1 MSDVGERMLFEL
13 RRIREALEGSQP
25 LGFGK
30 KVGPTYVFV
39 RHHDVGSDT
48 YFWYSRDK
56 QEGQNI
62 PIRERDL
69 TGYLVSV
76 WRFDRGDDATGEAV
90 AKLNVQI
97 RADKDYIVQT
107 GFSTNFAKTLL
118 NGLLQLEP
126 GALEEPL
133 TLVAEDNAGS
143 RTRPTVFCRVES
155 GGIRMTPTLSRELKP
170 ETLYNEVMERFGFSN
185 PYGAGEGESIEG

>member
-30 KVGPTYVFV
+30 KVGSTYIFV
-39 RHHDVGSDT
+39 RHHDVAGET
-48 YFWYSRDK
+48 CFWYLRDK
-56 QEGQNI
+56 QEGQNV

-69 TGYLVSV
+69 TGYLLSI

-90 AKLNVQI
+90 PKLNVQI
-97 RADKDYIVQT
+97 RADKDYIIQT

-118 NGLLQLEP
+118 TGLLQLEP

-143 RTRPTVFCRVES
+143 RARPTVFCRVES
-155 GGIRMTPTLSRELKP
+155 KGVRMTPTLNRDLDP
-170 ETLYNEVMERFGFSN
+170 ETLYDEVLERFGFGD
-185 PYGAGEGESIEG
+185 PYTAGE

>member
-1 MSDVGERMLFEL
+1 MSDVGEKMLFEL

-39 RHHDVGSDT
+39 RHHDVGGET
-48 YFWYSRDK
+48 YLWYSRDK
-56 QEGQNI
+56 QEGQNV
-62 PIRERDL
+62 PVHERDL
-69 TGYLVSV
+69 TGYLMSV
-76 WRFDRGDDATGEAV
+76 WRFNRGDDTTGEAV
-90 AKLNVQI
+90 PKLNVQI

-118 NGLLQLEP
+118 AGLLQLEP

-143 RTRPTVFCRVES
+143 RARPTVFCRVES
-155 GGIRMTPTLSRELKP
+155 KGVRMTPTLNRNVDP
-170 ETLYNEVMERFGFSN
+170 ETLYDEVLERFGFGD
-185 PYGAGEGESIEG
+185 PYAERVRDN

>member
-1 MSDVGERMLFEL
+1 MSDVGERMLLEL

-30 KVGPTYVFV
+30 KVGPTYVFI
-39 RHHDVGSDT
+39 RHHDVGGET
-48 YFWYSRDK
+48 CFWYSRDK
-56 QEGQNI
+56 QEGQNV
-62 PIRERDL
+62 PLRERDL

-90 AKLNVQI
+90 PKLNVHI
-97 RADKDYIVQT
+97 RADKDYVVQT

-118 NGLLQLEP
+118 TGLLQLEP

-143 RTRPTVFCRVES
+143 RARPTVFCRVES
-155 GGIRMTPTLSRELKP
+155 KGVRMTPSLSREVKS
-170 ETLYNEVMERFGFSN
+170 ETLYEEVIARFGFGD
-185 PYGAGEGESIEG
+185 PYATREGE

>member
-1 MSDVGERMLFEL
+1 MSDVGERMLLEL

-39 RHHDVGSDT
+39 RHHDVGSET
-48 YFWYSRDK
+48 YLWYSRDK
-56 QEGQNI
+56 QEGQNV

-90 AKLNVQI
+90 PKLNVQI
-97 RADKDYIVQT
+97 RADKDYVVQT

-118 NGLLQLEP
+118 TGLLQLEP

-133 TLVAEDNAGS
+133 MLVAEDNAGS
-143 RTRPTVFCRVES
+143 RARPTVFCRVES
-155 GGIRMTPTLSRELKP
+155 RGVRMTPTLDREVKPEALYDEVIAKFGFGDPYASRE
-170 ETLYNEVMERFGFSN
+170 
-185 PYGAGEGESIEG
+185 GA

>member
-1 MSDVGERMLFEL
+1 MSDVGERMLLGL

-39 RHHDVGSDT
+39 RHHEMGGEI

-56 QEGQNI
+56 QEGQNV

-69 TGYLVSV
+69 TGYLLSI
-76 WRFDRGDDATGEAV
+76 WRFDRGDDTTGEAV
-90 AKLNVQI
+90 PKLNVQI
-97 RADKDYIVQT
+97 RADKDYVIQT

-118 NGLLQLEP
+118 TGLLQLEP
-126 GALEEPL
+126 RALEEPL

-143 RTRPTVFCRVES
+143 RARPTVFCRVES
-155 GGIRMTPTLSRELKP
+155 GGIRMTPTLSREVKP
-170 ETLYNEVMERFGFSN
+170 ETLYAGVTERFGFSN

>member
-1 MSDVGERMLFEL
+1 MSDVGEKMLFEL

-30 KVGPTYVFV
+30 KAGPTYVFV
-39 RHHDVGSDT
+39 RHHDVGGET
-48 YFWYSRDK
+48 CFWYSRDK
-56 QEGQNI
+56 QEGQNV
-62 PIRERDL
+62 PIRGRDL
-69 TGYLVSV
+69 TGYLLSI

-90 AKLNVQI
+90 PKLNVQI

-118 NGLLQLEP
+118 TGLLQLEP

-133 TLVAEDNAGS
+133 MLVAEDNAGS
-143 RTRPTVFCRVES
+143 RARPTVFCRVES
-155 GGIRMTPTLSRELKP
+155 QGVRMTPNLSREVKS
-170 ETLYNEVMERFGFSN
+170 ETLYEEVIARFEFSD
-185 PYGAGEGESIEG
+185 PYATREG

>member
-1 MSDVGERMLFEL
+1 MSDVGERMLLEL

-39 RHHDVGSDT
+39 RHHEVSGET
-48 YFWYSRDK
+48 YFWYTRDK
-56 QEGQNI
+56 QEGQNV

-90 AKLNVQI
+90 PKLNVQI
-97 RADKDYIVQT
+97 RADKDYVVQT

-118 NGLLQLEP
+118 TGLLQLEP
-126 GALEEPL
+126 EALDEPL

-143 RTRPTVFCRVES
+143 RARPTVFCRVES
-155 GGIRMTPTLSRELKP
+155 KGVRITPVLSREVNP
-170 ETLYNEVMERFGFSN
+170 ETLYDEVLKRFGFSD
-185 PYGAGEGESIEG
+185 PYATREKE